1 MRELFPEQTSWA
13 GAQRTNM
20 ILVDIWDMLAQINAN
35 LVAVGSRKPARKIK
49 PYPAPWRKPD
59 TETRHIGKGAL
70 PPDEL
75 HAWIEN
81 KRKKLCQK

>member
-1 MRELFPEQTSWA
+1 MRELFPKQTSWA

-35 LVAVGSRKPARKIK
+35 LVAVGSGKPAKKIQ
-49 PYPAPWRKPD
+49 PYPAPWRKHP
-59 TETRHIGKGAL
+59 EEVRHFGKGAL

-75 HAWIEN
+75 HAWIED

>member
-1 MRELFPEQTSWA
+1 MRELFPEQTAWA
-13 GAQRTNM
+13 GTQRTNM

-35 LVAVGSRKPARKIK
+35 LVAVGSGKPAKKIK
-49 PYPAPWRKPD
+49 PYPAPWRKPP
-59 TETRHIGKGAL
+59 EEVLHFGKGAL

-75 HAWIEN
+75 HAWIED